1 VNAPW
6 WAAFGPAEAPLSC
19 GGAKHR
25 LGWADGKLDALDHAD
40 AEGELVL
47 AALGGDTSPC
57 LDVVRAWG
65 GHSDDL
71 TVLAAGP
78 RSAID
83 TVTIPPAVLDEVN
96 ELSDSAGQGQQGSG
110 NPVAY
115 QRRSAHASF
124 GTVRRMSTTTQAT
137 YRFSP
142 GSSPRPMPKQVLRQ
156 AALRRARLH
165 ARSGGWT
172 GSRPLRPRSFP
183 GLGGFSRVAYFAG
196 TGTGPGQDR
205 LELIRLLALGPA
217 FQFRLCA
224 AVAHAWSAGGERA
237 SRAEQARP
245 ALTAALTG
253 RLAPA
258 AAQWLSI
265 DPDHVEVGIRDDP
278 GWGEITRTAAKG
290 NARLLARLPVAWLA
304 KVWAPGFAVVG
315 SHLVVDVLRADWPQ
329 AHVLALRSPGQEP
342 VRLDIRQE
350 QGHWIVTS
358 R

>member
-6 WAAFGPAEAPLSC
+6 WAAFGPTEASLSC
-19 GGAKHR
+19 GDAKHR
-25 LGWADGKLDALDHAD
+25 LRWAEGKLHALDHAD

-57 LDVVRAWG
+57 LDVVSAWG
-65 GHSDDL
+65 GRSDDL
-71 TVLAAGP
+71 TVLAVGP
-78 RSAID
+78 RSHTDA
-83 TVTIPPAVLDEVN
+83 VTIPAAVLDEVDG
-96 ELSDSAGQGQQGSG
+96 LSDPAGQGQPGRG
-110 NPVAY
+110 NLVAY
-115 QRRSAHASF
+115 RRRSAHASF
-124 GTVRRMSTTTQAT
+124 GTAGGMSTIAQAT

-142 GSSPRPMPKQVLRQ
+142 GSSPRPLPRHLLRQ
-156 AALRRARLH
+156 AALRRARLR

-172 GSRPLRPRSFP
+172 GYRPLHGARMLPFGWR
-183 GLGGFSRVAYFAG
+183 GAEAD
-196 TGTGPGQDR
+196 QAR
-205 LELIRLLALGPA
+205 LELIRLLALGTP

-224 AVAHAWSAGGERA
+224 AVAHAWSADGERA

-245 ALTAALTG
+245 ALTAALAG

-258 AAQWLSI
+258 ASQWLGI
-265 DPDHVEVGIRDDP
+265 DPDEVEVAFCDGP
-278 GWGEITRTAAKG
+278 GWGEITRTTVDG
-290 NARLLARLPVAWLA
+290 NARLLAGFPVAWLA

-329 AHVLALRSPGQEP
+329 ASVLALRSPGQDP
-342 VRLDIRQE
+342 VQLDIGQE